1 MFSSSYR
8 HKNFGSKLL
17 IPTDFDRTDDILYS
31 KLTNFI
37 GTKKT
42 FDTPKRLN
50 KEK

>member
-8 HKNFGSKLL
+8 NKNLASKLL

-37 GTKKT
+37 GTKT
-42 FDTPKRLN
+42 FDTPKRLG
-50 KEK
+50 KDK